1 MSPFMKNIKS
11 FPFFCRME
19 EIFKFSQSLDA
30 DLYFYL
36 CFHFPNETTY
46 NTLFSSKLLVKKWYS
61 HHYPFIKSPQEV
73 IKYTDTMLVM

>member
-19 EIFKFSQSLDA
+19 EIFKFSQSLDS

-36 CFHFPNETTY
+36 Y
-46 NTLFSSKLLVKKWYS
+46 LFSFPKWN
-61 HHYPFIKSPQEV
+61 H
-73 IKYTDTMLVM
+73 L